1 MLLIE
6 APPVPIVELESIEDA
21 QQYVSQIE
29 GLQAATSF
37 KDELMS
43 ELKVSNKKKEATNKK
58 LEEELAS
65 YKKKLWFVAAAFI
78 LEALLFTLYF
88 VIRCPPTPNTFS
100 LMIVVF

>member
-65 YKKKLWFVAAAFI
+65 YKKKLWFVAGAFI
-78 LEALLFTLYF
+78 VEALLFTLYF
-88 VIRCPPTPNTFS
+88 VIR
-100 LMIVVF
+100 